1 MNNHFKILINL
12 VKKSAEVLG
21 DALVN
26 KFPRWKDI
34 KTTTDDH
41 FNLYTNRTWK
51 AQLSIVGA
59 DGFPPTRE
67 AGNVLRSSTTLKF
80 SLRIPPT
87 LDPNEAREAFKKVGE
102 KLIK

>member
-1 MNNHFKILINL
+1 M
-12 VKKSAEVLG
+12 KKSAEVLG

-26 KFPRWKDI
+26 KFPRWKNI
-34 KTTTDDH
+34 QTTTDNH

-59 DGFPPTRE
+59 DGFPPTGV
-67 AGNVLRSSTTLKF
+67 AGNGLRSSTTLKF

-87 LDPNEAREAFKKVGE
+87 LDPVAATEAFQKVLKRKKRYYN
-102 KLIK
+102 LFFS